1 MRPRYAAV
9 LAANLLVLG
18 ILIYVFYVLR
28 SRYYLIVVLPPKTIV
43 QLGPFDTKFRCEVV
57 RSGLPELTVGGGR
70 LEEKDRGEML
80 KFMACV
86 PSR

>member
-1 MRPRYAAV
+1 MKPRYAAV
-9 LAANLLVLG
+9 LAANILVLG

-28 SRYYLIVVLPPKTIV
+28 SRYYLIIVLPQKTVV
-43 QLGPFDTKFRCEVV
+43 QLGPFDSQYRCEAV
-57 RSGLPELTVGGGR
+57 RSGMPELTAGGR
-70 LEEKDRGEML
+70 LEEKDRGEIL